1 MSVPSIGSSSFAILS
16 QVLAAHDKARASA
29 SSSTAARATTNGKL
43 SESDQR
49 VVAKLQQQDRAVRA
63 HELAHIAAGAGVV
76 TSGASYT
83 YETGPDGKR
92 YANGG
97 EVSIDVS
104 PGRTPQDTLRKAE
117 QIRASALAPADPS
130 AQDRS
135 VAARA
140 EQMAT
145 EARIELTDASAQ
157 KTHSTVSSG
166 SNDDPA
172 SALYRSV
179 AGGHAS
185 SGSRVNTWA

>member
-16 QVLAAHDKARASA
+16 QVLAAQAKARASA

-172 SALYRSV
+172 SALYLSV
-179 AGGHAS
+179 AGGQAS
-185 SGSRVNTWA
+185 SGSSVNTWA

>member
-1 MSVPSIGSSSFAILS
+1 MSVPSIGTSSLAVLS
-16 QVLAAHDKARASA
+16 QALAAQAKERVAVSSAQKQVAASG
-29 SSSTAARATTNGKL
+29 RL

-49 VVAKLQQQDRAVRA
+49 VVARLQERDRAVRA
-63 HELAHIAAGAGVV
+63 HELAHIAAGGGVV

-97 EVSIDVS
+97 EVGIDVS
-104 PGRTPQDTLRKAE
+104 PGRTPQDTLRKAQ

-135 VAARA
+135 IAARA
-140 EQMAT
+140 DQMAS
-145 EARIELTDASAQ
+145 EARVDLAD
-157 KTHSTVSSG
+157 VSSQQVG
-166 SNDDPA
+166 APPTRGGNDDPA
-172 SALYRSV
+172 SVLYLSV
-179 AGGHAS
+179 AGGRDS

>member
-1 MSVPSIGSSSFAILS
+1 MSVPTVGTSS
-16 QVLAAHDKARASA
+16 LAAFSQSLAVQSRDRVAA
-29 SSSTAARATTNGKL
+29 SSSGASTGANGKL

-49 VVAKLQQQDRAVRA
+49 VVAKLQEQDRAVRA

-145 EARIELTDASAQ
+145 EARIELADASTQ
-157 KTHSTVSSG
+157 KAHGATSSG
-166 SNDDPA
+166 SSDPA
-172 SALYRSV
+172 SALYLSV
-179 AGGHAS
+179 AGGEAS

>member
-16 QVLAAHDKARASA
+16 QALAAQAKARASA
-29 SSSTAARATTNGKL
+29 SSSRASTGANGKL

-104 PGRTPQDTLRKAE
+104 PGRTPQGTLRKAE

-145 EARIELTDASAQ
+145 EARIELADASAQ
-157 KTHSTVSSG
+157 KSRGTTSSG

-172 SALYRSV
+172 SALYLSV
-179 AGGHAS
+179 ADGEAS

>member
-1 MSVPSIGSSSFAILS
+1 MSVPSIGTSSLVVLS
-16 QVLAAHDKARASA
+16 QALAVQTRARAAA
-29 SSSTAARATTNGKL
+29 STEQKQAAGSGKL

-49 VVAKLQQQDRAVRA
+49 VIAKLQERDRAVRA

-97 EVSIDVS
+97 EVGIDVS
-104 PGRTPQDTLRKAE
+104 PGRTPQDTLRKAQ

-135 VAARA
+135 IAARA
-140 EQMAT
+140 DQMAT
-145 EARIELTDASAQ
+145 EARVALADASSQQA
-157 KTHSTVSSG
+157 TAPPTRRG
-166 SNDDPA
+166 NDDPA
-172 SALYRSV
+172 SALYLSV
-179 AGGHAS
+179 AGGRDA

>member
-1 MSVPSIGSSSFAILS
+1 MSVPPIGTSSLAVLS
-16 QVLAAHDKARASA
+16 QSLSAQSAGRAAASA
-29 SSSTAARATTNGKL
+29 ASTVASSKL

-49 VVAKLQQQDRAVRA
+49 VVARLQERDRAVRA
-63 HELAHIAAGAGVV
+63 HELAHIAAGGGVV

-97 EVSIDVS
+97 EVGIDVS
-104 PGRTPQDTLRKAE
+104 PGRTPQDTLRKAQ

-135 VAARA
+135 IAARA
-140 EQMAT
+140 DQMAT
-145 EARIELTDASAQ
+145 EARVDLADATRAQ
-157 KTHSTVSSG
+157 ISDAPARNG
-166 SNDDPA
+166 DNPA
-172 SALYRSV
+172 SALYLSV
-179 AGGHAS
+179 AGGRES